1 MYGIST
7 FPITCFRGSQLIT
20 IKIDK
25 CLIAI
30 LVFTFLLPLSH
41 LSAAAQDEGSK
52 EVISTGVADGKS
64 ARARDE
70 ALNDALRK
78 AVEQGVG
85 TYVTTELT
93 VEQQKLVEDRIYTE
107 SRGYIQNYKVLHEG
121 ETEGLYEVKISALV
135 KMGKL
140 ADDLQSIGLIIRKKQ
155 NPRVMVVM
163 YSTETNSSF
172 VGVALEGN
180 RNAENQLESNL
191 IEKGFQLVDAGQV
204 ERKKQLETLLLK
216 GDPSR
221 AGKIARDYG
230 AEILVQGEVRRTFVD
245 QRTIFGR
252 PTRFFSNEI
261 RLKALETDT
270 GKVLF
275 SGYKTSPASGAE
287 ALLPL
292 QEATSELAE
301 EMIAGI
307 LQQWRKDVF
316 QAGTYQL
323 NISKATFNKLSK
335 FKQGL
340 LKIRGLQDIQTRSYQ
355 SGHALL
361 EIKYQGPLEQL
372 AEKISQMKDL
382 SVEVVGL
389 QSNSLDLKL
398 GN

>member
-1 MYGIST
+1 
-7 FPITCFRGSQLIT
+7 LIN
-20 IKIDK
+20 IKTYK
-25 CLIAI
+25 YLIVI
-30 LVFTFLLPLSH
+30 LVFAFFLPLPS
-41 LSAAAQDEGSK
+41 LSAVALAEKSK
-52 EVISTGVADGKS
+52 EVIAVGIADGKS

-93 VEQQKLVEDRIYTE
+93 VEQQRLVEDRIYTE
-107 SRGYIQNYKVLHEG
+107 SRGYIQSYKVLHEG

-140 ADDLQSIGLIIRKKQ
+140 AEDLQSIGLLIRKKQ
-155 NPRVMVVM
+155 NPRVMVVI
-163 YSTETNSSF
+163 YSREMNSSWI
-172 VGVALEGN
+172 GVALEGN
-180 RNAENQLESNL
+180 RNAENQVESSL

-204 ERKKQLETLLLK
+204 QRKKQLETLLLK
-216 GDPSR
+216 GDPSK
-221 AGKIARDYG
+221 AGKIARDFG

-245 QRTIFGR
+245 QRPIFGR
-252 PTRFFSNEI
+252 ATRFFSNEI

-275 SGYKTSPASGAE
+275 SGYKTRPASGAE

-301 EMIAGI
+301 EMITGI
-307 LQQWRKDVF
+307 LKQWRKDVF

-323 NISKATFNKLSK
+323 NISKASFSNLSK

-340 LKIRGLQDIQTRSYQ
+340 LKIRGLREIQTRSFQ

-361 EIKYQGPLEQL
+361 EVKYQGPLEQL
-372 AEKISQMKDL
+372 AEKISQMKHL
-382 SVEVVGL
+382 SVEIVGL
-389 QSNSLDLKL
+389 QSNSLDLKF

>member
-1 MYGIST
+1 V
-7 FPITCFRGSQLIT
+7 
-20 IKIDK
+20 
-25 CLIAI
+25 I
-30 LVFTFLLPLSH
+30 LVFAFFLPLPS
-41 LSAAAQDEGSK
+41 LSAVALAEKSK
-52 EVISTGVADGKS
+52 EVIAVGIADGKS

-93 VEQQKLVEDRIYTE
+93 VEQQRLVEDRIYTE
-107 SRGYIQNYKVLHEG
+107 SRGYIQSYKVLHEG

-140 ADDLQSIGLIIRKKQ
+140 AEDLQSIGLLIRKKQ
-155 NPRVMVVM
+155 NPRVMVVI
-163 YSTETNSSF
+163 YSREMNSSWI
-172 VGVALEGN
+172 GVALEGN
-180 RNAENQLESNL
+180 RNAENQVESSL

-204 ERKKQLETLLLK
+204 QRKKQLETLLLK
-216 GDPSR
+216 GDPSK
-221 AGKIARDYG
+221 AGKIARDFG

-245 QRTIFGR
+245 QRPIFGR
-252 PTRFFSNEI
+252 ATRFFSNEI

-275 SGYKTSPASGAE
+275 SGYKTRPASGAE

-301 EMIAGI
+301 EMITGI
-307 LQQWRKDVF
+307 LKQWRKDVF

-323 NISKATFNKLSK
+323 NISKASFSNLSK

-340 LKIRGLQDIQTRSYQ
+340 LKIRGLREIQTRSFQ

-361 EIKYQGPLEQL
+361 EVKYQGPLEQL
-372 AEKISQMKDL
+372 AEKISQMKHL
-382 SVEVVGL
+382 SVEIVGL
-389 QSNSLDLKL
+389 QSNSLDLKF

>member
-1 MYGIST
+1 M
-7 FPITCFRGSQLIT
+7 
-20 IKIDK
+20 
-25 CLIAI
+25 I
-30 LVFTFLLPLSH
+30 LVFAFFLPLPS
-41 LSAAAQDEGSK
+41 LSAVALAEKAK
-52 EVISTGVADGKS
+52 EVIAVGMADGKS

-93 VEQQKLVEDRIYTE
+93 VEQQRLVEDRIYTE
-107 SRGYIQNYKVLHEG
+107 SRGYIQSYKVLHEG

-140 ADDLQSIGLIIRKKQ
+140 AEDLQSIGLLIRKKQ
-155 NPRVMVVM
+155 NPRVMVVI
-163 YSTETNSSF
+163 YSREMNSSWI
-172 VGVALEGN
+172 GVALEGN
-180 RNAENQLESNL
+180 RNAENQVESSL

-204 ERKKQLETLLLK
+204 QRKKQLETLLLK
-216 GDPSR
+216 GDPSK
-221 AGKIARDYG
+221 AGKIARDFG

-245 QRTIFGR
+245 QRPIFGR
-252 PTRFFSNEI
+252 ATRFFSNEI

-275 SGYKTSPASGAE
+275 SGYKTRPASGAE

-307 LQQWRKDVF
+307 LKQWRKDVF

-323 NISKATFNKLSK
+323 NISKASFSNLSK

-340 LKIRGLQDIQTRSYQ
+340 LKIRGLREIQTRSFQ

-361 EIKYQGPLEQL
+361 EVKYQGPLEQL
-372 AEKISQMKDL
+372 AEKISQMKHL
-382 SVEVVGL
+382 SVEIVGL
-389 QSNSLDLKL
+389 QSNSLDLKF

>member
-1 MYGIST
+1 
-7 FPITCFRGSQLIT
+7 LIN
-20 IKIDK
+20 IRIYK
-25 CLIAI
+25 CLTAI
-30 LVFTFLLPLSH
+30 LVFTFLLPLAH
-41 LSAAAQDEGSK
+41 LSADAQDEGSK
-52 EVISTGVADGKS
+52 EVISMGVADGKS

>member
-1 MYGIST
+1 
-7 FPITCFRGSQLIT
+7 LIN
-20 IKIDK
+20 IRIYK
-25 CLIAI
+25 CLTAI
-30 LVFTFLLPLSH
+30 LVFTFLLPLAH
-41 LSAAAQDEGSK
+41 LSADAQDEGSK

-323 NISKATFNKLSK
+323 NISQVTFNKLSK

>member
-1 MYGIST
+1 MINIKTYKY
-7 FPITCFRGSQLIT
+7 LIV
-20 IKIDK
+20 
-25 CLIAI
+25 I
-30 LVFTFLLPLSH
+30 LVFAFFLPLPS
-41 LSAAAQDEGSK
+41 LSAVALAEKSK
-52 EVISTGVADGKS
+52 EVIAVGIADGKS

-93 VEQQKLVEDRIYTE
+93 VEQQRLVEDRIYTE
-107 SRGYIQNYKVLHEG
+107 SRGYIQSYKVLHEG

-140 ADDLQSIGLIIRKKQ
+140 AEDLQSIGLLIRKKQ
-155 NPRVMVVM
+155 NPRVMVVI
-163 YSTETNSSF
+163 YSREMNSSWI
-172 VGVALEGN
+172 GVALEGN
-180 RNAENQLESNL
+180 RNAENQVESSL

-204 ERKKQLETLLLK
+204 QRKKQLETLLLK
-216 GDPSR
+216 GDPSK
-221 AGKIARDYG
+221 AGKIARDFG

-245 QRTIFGR
+245 QRPIFGR
-252 PTRFFSNEI
+252 ATRFFSNEI

-275 SGYKTSPASGAE
+275 SGYKTRPASGAE

-301 EMIAGI
+301 EMITGI
-307 LQQWRKDVF
+307 LKQWRKDVF

-323 NISKATFNKLSK
+323 NISKASFSNLSK

-340 LKIRGLQDIQTRSYQ
+340 LKIRGLREIQTRSFQ

-361 EIKYQGPLEQL
+361 EVKYQGPLEQL
-372 AEKISQMKDL
+372 AEKISQMKHL
-382 SVEVVGL
+382 SVEIVGL
-389 QSNSLDLKL
+389 QSNSLDLKF

>member
-1 MYGIST
+1 MIN
-7 FPITCFRGSQLIT
+7 
-20 IKIDK
+20 IKIVK
-25 CLIAI
+25 GLVAI
-30 LVFTFLLPLSH
+30 LVFTFLLPLSPPF
-41 LSAAAQDEGSK
+41 AAAQDEGSE
-52 EVISTGVADGKS
+52 EVISMGVADGKS

-107 SRGYIQNYKVLHEG
+107 SRGYIRSYKILHEG

-140 ADDLQSIGLIIRKKQ
+140 AGDLQSIGLIIRKKQ

-191 IEKGFQLVDAGQV
+191 LEKGFQLVDAGQV

-221 AGKIARDYG
+221 AGKLARDYG

-275 SGYKTSPASGAE
+275 SGYKTRPASGAE
-287 ALLPL
+287 ALIPL
-292 QEATSELAE
+292 QEATGELSE

-316 QAGTYQL
+316 QAGTYHL
-323 NISKATFNKLSK
+323 NISQATFKKLSK

-340 LKIRGLQDIQTRSYQ
+340 QKIRGLQDIQTRSYQ

-372 AEKISQMKDL
+372 AEKISQMKQL

-398 GN
+398 GK

>member
-1 MYGIST
+1 M
-7 FPITCFRGSQLIT
+7 
-20 IKIDK
+20 IKIK
-25 CLIAI
+25 IYRCLIAI
-30 LVFTFLLPLSH
+30 LAFTFLLPLSP
-41 LSAAAQDEGSK
+41 LLAAAQDKGSK
-52 EVISTGVADGKS
+52 EVISMGVADGKS

-93 VEQQKLVEDRIYTE
+93 VEQQRLVEDRIYTE
-107 SRGYIQNYKVLHEG
+107 SRGYIQNYRVLHEG

-140 ADDLQSIGLIIRKKQ
+140 ANDLQSIGLIIRKKQ

-163 YSTETNSSF
+163 YSTETNSSL

-245 QRTIFGR
+245 QRMIFGR

-275 SGYKTSPASGAE
+275 SGYKTRPASGAE

-292 QEATSELAE
+292 QEATSELAD

-323 NISKATFNKLSK
+323 NISQATFNKLSK

-340 LKIRGLQDIQTRSYQ
+340 LKIRGMQDIQTRSYQ

-372 AEKISQMKDL
+372 AEKISKMKQL

-398 GN
+398 GK